1 MIEHF
6 VKIVNGFKSLSVFP
20 KGYFLDAFQGS
31 EYGIAYL
38 YIVVFIL

>member
-6 VKIVNGFKSLSVFP
+6 AKIVNGFKSLSVFP

-31 EYGIAYL
+31 EYAIAYL
-38 YIVVFIL
+38 YIVFIL